1 MSGDPDLG
9 FITLDD
15 VQNVFSVEMSKMN
28 DDICNNGY
36 PQDPKIL
43 MDYLDE
49 LRLRLM
55 QRARNNLKDYLHK
68 NPDVKKKERESRA
81 VDEVKRQ
88 NSQGWRDRV
97 NKSRDE
103 AVRQALN
110 GQSS

>member
-1 MSGDPDLG
+1 MSKDPDLG

-15 VQNVFSVEMSKMN
+15 VQNVFSVEMTKMN

-55 QRARNNLKDYLHK
+55 QRARLNLTDYLQG
-68 NPDVKKKERESRA
+68 NPEVKKKARQEREQEEIRKQTATSW
-81 VDEVKRQ
+81 K
-88 NSQGWRDRV
+88 DRV

-103 AVRQALN
+103 AIREAL
-110 GQSS
+110 GGR